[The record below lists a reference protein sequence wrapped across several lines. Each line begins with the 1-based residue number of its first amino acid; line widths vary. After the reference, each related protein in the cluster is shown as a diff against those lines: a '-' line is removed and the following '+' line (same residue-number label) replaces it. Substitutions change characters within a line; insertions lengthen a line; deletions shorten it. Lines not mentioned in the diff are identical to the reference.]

1 MPPVEKLYA
10 KVLSLEAEV
19 TDLRAQVA
27 WFQRQ
32 MFAGSRSEKLP
43 MESPGQTKLG
53 LPESPERAAT
63 TQTVNYERRAPAPE
77 KRPMPAE
84 VFAKLPVLET
94 VELVPEEV
102 QAEPDAFEKI
112 GEERTFEVEIIGP
125 KLVKREFVRPKFRR
139 KAERET
145 APVIAPAVPRPAAG
159 GYASAG
165 LIAYVV
171 VSKYQHHLPLY
182 RIEAMSA
189 QWGAALNRK
198 TMLDWVRIAADWAEP
213 IYKLMHADLLWGHY
227 VQCDETPV
235 KFIDPDEKSRGTTQ
249 GYLWVVSAPGGDVVF
264 DWRLSR
270 RHGELTTLLN
280 DNYTGLLQS
289 DGYEAYGAY
298 ARSHPAVVWLG
309 CWAHARR
316 RFFEAQQEHPR
327 MAKAALRLIGRMYL
341 RERVWDE
348 QQLSPA
354 ERTKARAEP
363 EGLARTMASLKR
375 LALRAR
381 LRVLPKST
389 LGKACDYLLSQWAP
403 LSAHLHHGES
413 RLDNN
418 LVENAIR
425 PSCIGKKNWLF
436 IGHPDA
442 GQRSAILYSLIVSCQ
457 RHGKDPLAYMKDIL
471 ARLPRMTNRDDLRA
485 LTPRLWQPAAL

>member
-1 MPPVEKLYA
+1 MPPAEKLYA

-27 WFQRQ
+27 WFERQ
-32 MFAGSRSEKLP
+32 MFAGGRSVKLP

-53 LPESPERAAT
+53 LPELPEREAT

-94 VELVPEEV
+94 VELIPAEV

-139 KAERET
+139 KAEREA
-145 APVIAPAVPRPAAG
+145 APVIAPAVPRRAAG

-189 QWGAALNRK
+189 QWGAELNRK
-198 TMLDWVRIAADWAEP
+198 TMVDWVRIAADWAEP
-213 IYKLMHADLLWGHY
+213 IYKLIHADLLRGHY

-249 GYLWVVSAPGGDVVF
+249 GI
-264 DWRLSR
+264 
-270 RHGELTTLLN
+270 
-280 DNYTGLLQS
+280 
-289 DGYEAYGAY
+289 YG
-298 ARSHPAVVWLG
+298 S
-309 CWAHARR
+309 
-316 RFFEAQQEHPR
+316 
-327 MAKAALRLIGRMYL
+327 
-341 RERVWDE
+341 
-348 QQLSPA
+348 
-354 ERTKARAEP
+354 
-363 EGLARTMASLKR
+363 
-375 LALRAR
+375 
-381 LRVLPKST
+381 
-389 LGKACDYLLSQWAP
+389 
-403 LSAHLHHGES
+403 
-413 RLDNN
+413 
-418 LVENAIR
+418 
-425 PSCIGKKNWLF
+425 
-436 IGHPDA
+436 
-442 GQRSAILYSLIVSCQ
+442 
-457 RHGKDPLAYMKDIL
+457 
-471 ARLPRMTNRDDLRA
+471 
-485 LTPRLWQPAAL
+485 